1 MWNRPLFRN
10 GVIFGL
16 AGVLLFRICVAL
28 TIHFFTTLP
37 KRSGLK
43 PVDPPLILILLN
55 IGLFLMAL
63 GGVIAIV
70 TSLILGDKNESGPSK
85 LR

>member
-16 AGVLLFRICVAL
+16 AGVVFFRLSLAV
-28 TIHFFTTLP
+28 TTYFFVTLP
-37 KRSGLK
+37 TRSGLK
-43 PVDPPLILILLN
+43 SQDPPLILVLLAL
-55 IGLFLMAL
+55 GFLLMAL

-70 TSLILGDKNESGPSK
+70 ASLIIGDKGGRENQR